1 MNSLIPVPV
10 LLPLLGAGLTL
21 VLVHRPRAQRAV
33 SVAVLVAVVALAA
46 YLLWAV
52 DEHGTMAVWVG
63 GWEAPLGISLVAD
76 RLSTLMLLVSSS
88 VALAVLVYSI
98 GQGMIDDDESA
109 PVSIY
114 HPTFLVLVAGVSN
127 AFLAGDLF
135 NIFVS
140 FEMLLFASYVLLT
153 LGGTESRIRAGTIY
167 VVVNMLSSMLF
178 LISIAAVYGAT
189 GSVNLARLHES
200 LAQLPDPVALTL
212 QLLLLTT
219 FGVKAA
225 MFPLGFWLPDS
236 YPTAPAPVTAVF
248 AGLLTKVG
256 VYAILRTQ
264 TLLFPDRPLTDLLL
278 VVAVLTMV
286 VGILGAVAQSDLKR
300 LLSFTL
306 VSHIGYMIF
315 GIALA
320 TKGGVSGAVFYV
332 AHHITIQTALFLV
345 LGLLERRAG
354 STSLVR
360 LGGLARIAPLIAVL
374 FFVPAMN
381 LAGIP
386 PLSGFIGKIGLMS
399 AGVETGT
406 PLAYVLVAASAVTS
420 LLTLYA
426 IAKAWSLAFW
436 RTPAQAH
443 ELALAIVAHEQT
455 TDDAVETT
463 SVPVGTSGR
472 WQSDALVEAESFT
485 LQREEAD
492 DDERRRKDSEAGPE
506 AFDTEDDETL
516 YERELRGASHQLPR
530 SMVGATVALVAA
542 SVMLSVIGGPLYG
555 LADRASADLLDPQD
569 YVQAVLPTVES
580 R

>member
-1 MNSLIPVPV
+1 MNALVPIPV
-10 LLPLLGAGLTL
+10 LLPLLGAGLAL
-21 VLVHRPRAQRAV
+21 VLVHRPRAQRLV
-33 SVAVLVAVVALAA
+33 SVTVLSAVVALAA
-46 YLLWAV
+46 YLLWRV
-52 DEHGTMAVWVG
+52 DRHGPLAVWVG
-63 GWEAPLGISLVAD
+63 GWDPPLGIALVAD
-76 RLSTLMLLVSSS
+76 RLSTLMLVVSAS

-98 GQGMIDDDESA
+98 GQGVSDDESET

-114 HPTFLVLVAGVSN
+114 HPTFLVLVAGVAN

-135 NIFVS
+135 NLFVS

-153 LGGTESRIRAGTIY
+153 QGGTESRVRAGTIY

-178 LISIAAVYGAT
+178 LVAIAAVYAAT
-189 GSVNLARLHES
+189 GTVNFARLS
-200 LAQLPDPVALTL
+200 YAVGQLPDHLALLL

-219 FGVKAA
+219 FAIKAA
-225 MFPLGFWLPDS
+225 VFPLGFWLPDS

-264 TLLFPDRPLTDLLL
+264 TLLFPERPLTGLLL
-278 VVAVLTMV
+278 GAALVTML

-300 LLSFTL
+300 MLSFTL

-315 GIALA
+315 GIGLA
-320 TKGGVSGAVFYV
+320 TTAGVSGAIFYV

-360 LGGLARIAPLIAVL
+360 LGGLARLSPLIALL

-386 PLSGFIGKIGLMS
+386 PMSGFLGKIGLMG
-399 AGVETGT
+399 AGVAAGT
-406 PLAYVLVAASAVTS
+406 PLAYTLVAASAVTS

-426 IAKAWSLAFW
+426 IARGWVLAFW
-436 RTPAQAH
+436 RTPQQAH
-443 ELALAIVAHEQT
+443 EMAM
-455 TDDAVETT
+455 
-463 SVPVGTSGR
+463 
-472 WQSDALVEAESFT
+472 ALVEHEEPAAAGERGHVRVGGRHWEPDAVREAAQ
-485 LQREEAD
+485 LARARRQREEAGD
-492 DDERRRKDSEAGPE
+492 AAYDDEDR
-506 AFDTEDDETL
+506 ETL
-516 YERELRGASHQLPR
+516 VERERRGAETRLPR
-530 SMVGATVALVAA
+530 TMIAAAAALVTA
-542 SVMLSVIGGPLYG
+542 SVAISLVAGPLYG
-555 LADRASADLLDPQD
+555 LTGRAAENLRDPAG
-569 YVQAVLPTVES
+569 YVDAVLPGEVG